1 MKLILAIVGVAVVV
15 FAFLFTLK
23 QNSPEAAAAE
33 FLNALTKRDPQA
45 AARLSYLENPS
56 KPLSEQWDYAF
67 NKAGKHFLFLVS
79 EVGRVQRH
87 SDDRATLSVSYY
99 EFTGPADGGDLP
111 VNASSN
117 ETYELPMIKVDGQ
130 WKVDLASLTRRFYP
144 YLPK

>member
-1 MKLILAIVGVAVVV
+1 MKIIIGIILVTVAVL
-15 FAFLFTLK
+15 ALLFTL
-23 QNSPEAAAAE
+23 QQSSPEAAAAE
-33 FLNALTKRDPQA
+33 FLKALTNRDTQA
-45 AARLSYLENPS
+45 AARLSHLENPT
-56 KPLSEQWDYAF
+56 KPLAEQWDYAF

-87 SDDRATLSVSYY
+87 SEDRATISVSYY

-130 WKVDLASLTRRFYP
+130 WKVDLSSLTRRFYP
-144 YLPK
+144 YLPR